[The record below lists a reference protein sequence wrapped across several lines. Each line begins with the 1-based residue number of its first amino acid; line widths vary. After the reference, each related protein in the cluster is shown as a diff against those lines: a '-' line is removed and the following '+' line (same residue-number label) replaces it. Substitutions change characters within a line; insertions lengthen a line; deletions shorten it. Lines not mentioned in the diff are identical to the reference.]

1 MSLIS
6 GRSRS
11 AAWPTTECGEAGLFQ
26 CVLVGWHLRF
36 GAEQERHVRTVVF
49 DSVGELVFGWRV
61 QCDRLFGEAYDGV
74 DFLAECGVAEHA
86 ERTFG
91 GIVDVGE
98 RGTSTSRI
106 SELPRR
112 LAGRRNGFV
121 RLLAASSTMREL
133 RRVTVSV

>member
-1 MSLIS
+1 M
-6 GRSRS
+6 
-11 AAWPTTECGEAGLFQ
+11 
-26 CVLVGWHLRF
+26 
-36 GAEQERHVRTVVF
+36 RTVVF
-49 DSVGELVFGWRV
+49 GSRSASSFSVGVCSAIACL
-61 QCDRLFGEAYDGV
+61 GEAYDGV

>member
-1 MSLIS
+1 ML
-6 GRSRS
+6 G
-11 AAWPTTECGEAGLFQ
+11 
-26 CVLVGWHLRF
+26 
-36 GAEQERHVRTVVF
+36 
-49 DSVGELVFGWRV
+49 
-61 QCDRLFGEAYDGV
+61 DRLFGEAYDGV

-91 GIVDVGE
+91 ALSMLASG
-98 RGTSTSRI
+98 GTSTSRI